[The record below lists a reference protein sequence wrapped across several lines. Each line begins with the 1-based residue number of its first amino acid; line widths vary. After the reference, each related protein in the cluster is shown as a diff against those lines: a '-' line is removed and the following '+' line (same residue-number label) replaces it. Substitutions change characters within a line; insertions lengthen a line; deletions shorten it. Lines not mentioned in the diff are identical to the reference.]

1 MASYDS
7 CHNSVLYSLYAASSI
22 EIAEPGN
29 MHWSDEAEGAAELD
43 GRIPSWC
50 QMLHNPSPMRTTF
63 ALTGVPAQDIKT
75 RHNKTR
81 MLTLTE

>member
-43 GRIPSWC
+43 GRIPS
-50 QMLHNPSPMRTTF
+50 
-63 ALTGVPAQDIKT
+63 
-75 RHNKTR
+75 
-81 MLTLTE
+81 